1 MRRLL
6 APLAALALLT
16 TLVACGGDSSDGTES
31 GGGGGQEVRSI
42 RVGVIP
48 IVDVAPIY
56 LGQDQGFFKDRGI
69 DIELVQGSGGA
80 AAVPGVV
87 SGDYDFS
94 FGNVT
99 SVLLAASQ
107 NLPLRVVANGVSST
121 GDPETDYSGVVVP
134 ADSPIQNAADLA
146 GKRIAVNNL
155 KNIGEVTIRKAIE
168 DAGGDASGVEFV
180 ELPFTEMPAAVAA
193 GNVDAAWVV
202 EPFLTVAEGQGA
214 RSVLAPFAEPI
225 KDLTVAGYFTTQQM
239 IADDP
244 ELVAD
249 FRDAINESLQYAQD
263 NPDEVRRIVLTYT
276 QIDPAVAEKMALPSF
291 PAEINVDS
299 VKTVAELMAQF
310 GITEEQVDVESLLA
324 TD

>member
-6 APLAALALLT
+6 TSLAALALVTSLA
-16 TLVACGGDSSDGTES
+16 ACGDDSAAGNAS
-31 GGGGGQEVRSI
+31 GGGGQEVRSI

-56 LGQDQGFFKDRGI
+56 LGQEQGFFEDRGI
-69 DIELVQGSGGA
+69 KIELVQGSGGA

-99 SVLLAASQ
+99 SVLLAGSQ
-107 NLPLRVVANGVSST
+107 DLPLRYVANGVSST
-121 GDPETDYSGVVVP
+121 GDPETDFSGVVVP
-134 ADSPIQNAADLA
+134 ADSSVQDAADLA

-155 KNIGEVTIRKAIE
+155 KNIGEVTIRKAVE
-168 DAGGDASGVEFV
+168 DAGGDPAGVEFV
-180 ELPFTEMPAAVAA
+180 ELPFPEMPAAVEA

-202 EPFLTVAEGQGA
+202 EPFLTVATGQGA

-225 KDLTVAGYFTTQQM
+225 KNLTVAGYFTTQQM
-239 IADDP
+239 IEKDP
-244 ELVAD
+244 GLVAD
-249 FRDAINESLQYAQD
+249 FRDAINESLQYAQA

-276 QIDPAVAEKMALPSF
+276 QIAPEVAQQMKLPSF
-291 PAEINVDS
+291 PTEINVDS
-299 VKTVAELMAQF
+299 LKTVAELMAQF
-310 GITEEQVDVESLLA
+310 GITDEQVDAEPLLA